1 MGTIALS
8 GGGTAGHVM
17 PCVALAEELAKYFDR
32 IIYLGGDGMEK
43 KIVTAAGIP
52 FYETPTVRLDRSHVL
67 NNFRIP
73 FTLSSASKEA
83 KSILQSENVRAVF
96 GKGGYAMLPACFG
109 AKSLGIPLVIHESDY
124 SMGLANKLCA
134 GFASRVLTSF
144 PETPGGIFVG
154 NPVRKEILNGDK
166 RRAVH
171 KYGLNA
177 LKPTVL
183 VFGGSSGSL
192 AINEALYPI
201 LPSLTQNANVVHITG
216 ANDTRTVSARGY
228 VKIEYADDIAD
239 LYAVAK
245 VAVIR
250 GGANSLAE
258 VTALGK
264 RAICIPLP
272 KSGSSRGDQAE
283 NALSY
288 SKRGLINLLPQ
299 SDLTPDELLKRIEF
313 ELTCKDREQQP
324 NDANIKIVGHILD
337 VASGLSGQ
345 DRLS

>member
-17 PCVALAEELAKYFDR
+17 PCLALAEELAKYFDR
-32 IIYLGGDGMEK
+32 IIYLGGNGMEK

-52 FYETPTVRLDRSHVL
+52 FYETATVRLDRTNVL

-83 KSILQSENVRAVF
+83 KSILLNENVRAVF

-109 AKSLGIPLVIHESDY
+109 AKSLGIPLIIHESDY
-124 SMGLANKLCA
+124 SMGLANKLCVS
-134 GFASRVLTSF
+134 FASRVLTSF
-144 PETPGGIFVG
+144 PETPGGICVG
-154 NPVRKEILNGDK
+154 NPVRKEILNGNK
-166 RRAVH
+166 QRALH
-171 KYGLNA
+171 KYGLNPS
-177 LKPTVL
+177 KPTVL
-183 VFGGSSGSL
+183 VFGGSSGAL

-201 LPSLTQNANVVHITG
+201 LPSLTGIANVIHITG
-216 ANDTRTVSARGY
+216 ANDTAKVSAPGY
-228 VKIEYADDIAD
+228 FRIEYADDIAD
-239 LYAVAK
+239 LYAVSK
-245 VAVIR
+245 VIVMR

-299 SDLTPDELLKRIEF
+299 SDLTSEELLKRIEF
-313 ELTCKDREQQP
+313 ELTAKDRKP
-324 NDANIKIVGHILD
+324 ILNDASLKIVDYILEQ
-337 VASGLSGQ
+337 VKAN
-345 DRLS
+345 